1 MQQLLTLT
9 AQSEQFLKA
18 SGDVRLEPSSASQ
31 SKGGD
36 FARELLAGLELN
48 KSADSEITQQQLK
61 VSQTTAQLRLKE
73 SDGKALQRFQFDD
86 SDVGEPVEAPILEM
100 LEEMQ
105 TLLQPGGEA
114 SDSQG
119 DAAQLTALSDLDDEE
134 MAAQLAKLSELLAEL
149 GAESLSDEQRQQ
161 LAGEVFA
168 TLSEDEQRQIM
179 QLSVADVAE
188 QESVKGSVDA
198 ELLSRLSR
206 LSELADAAVKVAG
219 GEIVAKEPSLSEN
232 AQRSDD
238 AKALQWLTQQLQELE
253 RGAKAESS
261 AESSAATGDD
271 DARQAVL
278 QQLQQLLDDD
288 RSLSTEQKQQ
298 VQQLLNQIEQ
308 QLMQP
313 SQTAAATTSQPAALS
328 ELQKLL
334 AQVTDN
340 DAPAERTERAQP
352 VLNAS
357 AKATETT
364 TKMADPKAAVE
375 DKPVDV
381 ASNKP
386 NTEKSADVKP
396 DNALMNGVAERAA
409 PSRTEAPTSFGEELI
424 NQQTAAV
431 STQTGTV
438 KATEM
443 SSTLQSSMQSI
454 QKPFDP
460 QQSEASQKLQERINI
475 MLSKNIQRADI
486 RLDPPELGQLQV
498 RINMNSEQATVQ
510 FQVQSPQ
517 AREAIENA
525 LPRLREMLEQQG
537 VALADTDVKEQQQ
550 QTAGQQES
558 SQRDGGMGGRAEMVE
573 EHEIALDNGRPIGL
587 GGVDFYV

>member
-1 MQQLLTLT
+1 MQQQLTLT
-9 AQSEQFLKA
+9 TQSEQFLKA

-48 KSADSEITQQQLK
+48 KSNDSEITQQQLK

-86 SDVGEPVEAPILEM
+86 RDVGEPVEAPILEM

-219 GEIVAKEPSLSEN
+219 GEEIVAKEPSLSEN

-261 AESSAATGDD
+261 AVTGDD
-271 DARQAVL
+271 NARQAVL
-278 QQLQQLLDDD
+278 QQLQQLLDND
-288 RSLSTEQKQQ
+288 RSLSIEQKQQ
-298 VQQLLNQIEQ
+298 VQQLLNQVEQ

-313 SQTAAATTSQPAALS
+313 SQTAAATTSQPSALS

-364 TKMADPKAAVE
+364 TKTADPKAAVD

-386 NTEKSADVKP
+386 STEKSADVKP

-498 RINMNSEQATVQ
+498 RIYMNSEQATVQ

-558 SQRDGGMGGRAEMVE
+558 SQRDSGMGGSAEMVE

>member
-48 KSADSEITQQQLK
+48 KSNDSEITQQQLK

-86 SDVGEPVEAPILEM
+86 RDVGEPVEAPILEM

-179 QLSVADVAE
+179 QLPVADVAE

-219 GEIVAKEPSLSEN
+219 GEEIVAKEPSLSEN

-261 AESSAATGDD
+261 AVTGDD

-278 QQLQQLLDDD
+278 QQLQQLLDND

-298 VQQLLNQIEQ
+298 VQQLLNQVEQ

-313 SQTAAATTSQPAALS
+313 SQTAAATTSQPSALS

-334 AQVTDN
+334 AQVTNN

-364 TKMADPKAAVE
+364 TKTADPKAAVD

-386 NTEKSADVKP
+386 STEKSADVKP

-558 SQRDGGMGGRAEMVE
+558 SQRDSGMGGSAEMVE

>member
-48 KSADSEITQQQLK
+48 KSNDSEITQQQLK

-179 QLSVADVAE
+179 QLSVADVAA

-238 AKALQWLTQQLQELE
+238 AKVLQWLTQQLQELE
-253 RGAKAESS
+253 RGAK

-298 VQQLLNQIEQ
+298 VQQLLNQVEQ

-364 TKMADPKAAVE
+364 TKTADPKAAVD

-381 ASNKP
+381 SSNKP
-386 NTEKSADVKP
+386 STEKSADVKP

>member
-1 MQQLLTLT
+1 MQQQLTLT
-9 AQSEQFLKA
+9 TQSEQFLKA

-48 KSADSEITQQQLK
+48 KSNDSEITQQQLK

-86 SDVGEPVEAPILEM
+86 RDVGEPVEAPILEM

-219 GEIVAKEPSLSEN
+219 GEEIVAKEPSLSEN

-261 AESSAATGDD
+261 AVTGDD
-271 DARQAVL
+271 NARQAVL
-278 QQLQQLLDDD
+278 QQLQQLLDND

-298 VQQLLNQIEQ
+298 VQQLLNQVEQ

-313 SQTAAATTSQPAALS
+313 SQTAAATTSQPSALS

-364 TKMADPKAAVE
+364 TKTTDPKAAVD

-386 NTEKSADVKP
+386 STEKSADVKP

-558 SQRDGGMGGRAEMVE
+558 SQRDSGMGGSAEMVE

>member
-1 MQQLLTLT
+1 MQQQLTLT
-9 AQSEQFLKA
+9 TQSEQFLKA

-48 KSADSEITQQQLK
+48 KSNDSEITQQQLK

-86 SDVGEPVEAPILEM
+86 RDVGEPVEAPILEM

-219 GEIVAKEPSLSEN
+219 GEEIVAKEPSLSEN

-261 AESSAATGDD
+261 AVTGDD
-271 DARQAVL
+271 NARQAVL
-278 QQLQQLLDDD
+278 QQLQQLLDND

-298 VQQLLNQIEQ
+298 VQQLLNQVEQ

-313 SQTAAATTSQPAALS
+313 SQTAAATTSQPSALS

-364 TKMADPKAAVE
+364 TKTADPKAAVD

-386 NTEKSADVKP
+386 STEKSADVKP

-558 SQRDGGMGGRAEMVE
+558 SQRDSGMGGSAEMVE

>member
-1 MQQLLTLT
+1 MQQQLTLT
-9 AQSEQFLKA
+9 TQSEQFLKA

-48 KSADSEITQQQLK
+48 KSNDSEITQQQLK

-86 SDVGEPVEAPILEM
+86 RDVGEPVEAPILEM

-219 GEIVAKEPSLSEN
+219 GEEIVAKEPSLSEN

-261 AESSAATGDD
+261 AVTGDD
-271 DARQAVL
+271 NARQAVL
-278 QQLQQLLDDD
+278 QQLQQLLDND
-288 RSLSTEQKQQ
+288 RSLSIEQKQQ
-298 VQQLLNQIEQ
+298 VQQLLNQVEQ

-313 SQTAAATTSQPAALS
+313 SQTAAATTSQPSALS

-364 TKMADPKAAVE
+364 TKTADPKAAVD

-386 NTEKSADVKP
+386 STEKSADVKP

-558 SQRDGGMGGRAEMVE
+558 SQRDSGMGGSAEMVE

>member
-48 KSADSEITQQQLK
+48 KSNDSEITQQQLK

-179 QLSVADVAE
+179 QLSVADVAA

-261 AESSAATGDD
+261 AATGDD

-298 VQQLLNQIEQ
+298 VQQLLNQVEQ

-364 TKMADPKAAVE
+364 TKTSDPKAAVD

-386 NTEKSADVKP
+386 STEKSADVKP

>member
-48 KSADSEITQQQLK
+48 KSNDSEITQQQLK

-179 QLSVADVAE
+179 QLSVADVAA

-238 AKALQWLTQQLQELE
+238 AKVLQWLTQQLQELE
-253 RGAKAESS
+253 RGAK

-298 VQQLLNQIEQ
+298 VQQLLNQVEQ

-352 VLNAS
+352 ALNAS

-364 TKMADPKAAVE
+364 TKTADPKAAVD
-375 DKPVDV
+375 DKPLDV

-396 DNALMNGVAERAA
+396 DNALMNGIAERAA

-424 NQQTAAV
+424 HQQTAAV
-431 STQTGTV
+431 STQTGAV